1 MNKVFRNRIKALSL
15 FANVGVAESYLH
27 DVGVDV
33 VVANELIEK
42 RARFYRHLYPEVN
55 MITGD
60 ITDAEIYN
68 EIIIKARYEG
78 VDFIIATPPCQG
90 MSCAGRK
97 DPQDPRNSL
106 IFYAIKAIKD
116 LKPRFVL
123 LENVPRQKLTKVNTG
138 SQYIPIPEYVE
149 SELKDNYVFNEKRV
163 INAMDYGVPQ
173 SRQRYFY
180 LLVRKDEGFHWEFPK
195 PDGKIITLND
205 AIGSLPSLDPLL
217 REESERYRFP
227 DYERKKNEGLKV
239 SKWHF
244 PPLQTW
250 KYVEWLIHTPTGCSA
265 FQNEIFYPSK
275 DGRRIKG
282 GPQTYKRMSWDKPAT
297 TVMSNSNIISAFT
310 TVHPGRVIKN
320 SNSEVER
327 QYSDPRVLTIYELLI
342 ISSLPLD
349 WNIPNWASDCMIREV
364 IGEGIP
370 PLLVKKAI
378 ESLITLGNYN
388 K

>member
-1 MNKVFRNRIKALSL
+1 MNIKFKNRIKALSL

-42 RARFYRHLYPEVN
+42 RAKFYRHLYPGVN

-60 ITDAEIYN
+60 ITDDKIFTK
-68 EIIIKARYEG
+68 IIHEARHEG
-78 VDFIIATPPCQG
+78 VEFIIATPPCQG

-97 DPQDPRNSL
+97 DPLDPRNSL
-106 IFYAIKAIKD
+106 IFYAIKAIQE
-116 LKPRFVL
+116 LKPKFVL
-123 LENVPRQKLTKVNTG
+123 LENVPRQKQTKVNTG
-138 SQYIPIPEYVE
+138 SAYIPIPKFVE
-149 SELKDNYVFNEKRV
+149 SELKEVYEFNEQRV

-180 LLVRKDEGFHWEFPK
+180 LLVKKDEGVHWEFPK
-195 PDGKIITLND
+195 SDGNIITLRD

-227 DYERKKNEGLKV
+227 DYEKKKKEGLKV

-265 FQNEIFYPSK
+265 FQNEIYFPTK

-310 TVHPGRVIKN
+310 TVHPGRIIKE
-320 SNSEVER
+320 SESEEER

-342 ISSLPLD
+342 VSSLPLD
-349 WNIPNWASDCMIREV
+349 WDIPEWASDCMIREV

-378 ESLITLGNYN
+378 ENLIVVGNYN
-388 K
+388 